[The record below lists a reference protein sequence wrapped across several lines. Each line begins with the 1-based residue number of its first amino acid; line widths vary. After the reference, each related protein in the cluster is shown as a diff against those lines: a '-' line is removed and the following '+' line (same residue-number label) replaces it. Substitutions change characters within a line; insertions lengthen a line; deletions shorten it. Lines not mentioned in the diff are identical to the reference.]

1 MDRGA
6 GRLGRALLLAALLT
20 ALSALV
26 RQSGWLF
33 WREGKNA
40 LVLALTVTP
49 FLLAFLSLLGVERAG
64 HSSGVVAGTWCALG
78 LLIVTGLLYLPS
90 GLGGPAF
97 VVYPLSILILGAPV
111 FAVPWWRAWRRGR

>member
-49 FLLAFLSLLGVERAG
+49 FLLAFLSLPG
-64 HSSGVVAGTWCALG
+64 
-78 LLIVTGLLYLPS
+78 
-90 GLGGPAF
+90 
-97 VVYPLSILILGAPV
+97 
-111 FAVPWWRAWRRGR
+111 